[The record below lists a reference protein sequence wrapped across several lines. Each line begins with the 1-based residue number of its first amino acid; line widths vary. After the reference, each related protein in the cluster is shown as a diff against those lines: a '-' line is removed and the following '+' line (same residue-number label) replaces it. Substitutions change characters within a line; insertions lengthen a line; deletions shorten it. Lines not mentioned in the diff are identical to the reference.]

1 METLSLE
8 QAKALGNQFA
18 KELQEE
24 FKVELDWW
32 FVGSIREGKYNAGT
46 SDIDMVIIPKKEG
59 MFGYEAIKRILA
71 KMEEYKKFG
80 TVFKKG
86 REISLIDVLIIFDL
100 EFVNKLREMNEQ
112 SRNRLHTQSE

>member
-1 METLSLE
+1 MTTLNLE
-8 QAKALGNQFA
+8 QAKSLGNQFA
-18 KELQEE
+18 TELQEE

-32 FVGSIREGKYNAGT
+32 FIGSIREGKYKEGS
-46 SDIDMVIIPKKEG
+46 SDIDMIIIPKEKG

-100 EFVNKLREMNEQ
+100 EFVNKLREKNNEMKK
-112 SRNRLHTQSE
+112 